1 MLPTRW
7 VVSRPNESTTES
19 TTTVVVSTRASKT
32 GAQAAK
38 IRRKVD
44 EVFVEYLGGS
54 PALAAEILQNR
65 RIQELLADENPDHVA
80 RAFGEAIEA
89 ADAAGASSSEVVR
102 FADAVLPHLVEQL
115 VPVCV
120 SKFQGALEQI
130 QLAHQA
136 SAAKAAEAQAHW
148 QHAIVQRLDAT
159 LKELN
164 RSTGRP
170 VVNINTSARHERDL
184 EKINVDAPENP
195 EDVARH
201 IRAQRCWAIRSGR
214 RS

>member
-1 MLPTRW
+1 MLPTWW

-44 EVFVEYLGGS
+44 EVVVEYLGGS

-120 SKFQGALEQI
+120 SKFQGALWSRSSWRTR
-130 QLAHQA
+130 LRRRRRRRPRLTGSTPSS
-136 SAAKAAEAQAHW
+136 SAW
-148 QHAIVQRLDAT
+148 M
-159 LKELN
+159 
-164 RSTGRP
+164 
-170 VVNINTSARHERDL
+170 
-184 EKINVDAPENP
+184 
-195 EDVARH
+195 
-201 IRAQRCWAIRSGR
+201 R
-214 RS
+214 RSRS